1 MEALL
6 QQIINGV
13 SLGSLYA
20 LIAIGYT
27 MVYGVLRLINFAHGD
42 VMMMGAYFGFFLIT
56 GFSLVGLSVMPMPWY
71 AAFAVAI
78 FLTALLGFLIER
90 LAYRPLRSFPKISV
104 LMTAIGVSFFLE
116 NLGLVVFGG
125 RPKGFPVP
133 EPFERIYYLGDV
145 SVPILGLWIPLIT
158 LLSLAALFYLV
169 YRTKSGIAMRAIS
182 RDVETPKLMGID
194 VNRVISLTFVVGSA
208 LAAVGGVMLA
218 MRYPQINPLMGIMPG
233 IKAFT
238 AAVLGGIGNVAGAAL
253 GGLLLGFIEIFF
265 VALLPD
271 YAGYRDAIA
280 FFILIFILL
289 ARPGGIMGEKLPD

>member
-1 MEALL
+1 MEVFF
-6 QQIINGV
+6 QQLINGA

-42 VMMMGAYFGFFLIT
+42 VMMVSTYFAFFSLT
-56 GFSLVGLSVMPMPWY
+56 GFSLFGFIIHQMSWY
-71 AAFAVAI
+71 IAFPIAI
-78 FLTALLGFLIER
+78 VLTAILGFLIER
-90 LAYRPLRSFPKISV
+90 FAYRPLRDAPRISV

-125 RPKGFPVP
+125 RPKGFPTP
-133 EPFERIYYLGDV
+133 RPFAEIFYIKDV
-145 SVPILGLWIPLIT
+145 ALPSLSLWIPVIAVIFLGATFFLI
-158 LLSLAALFYLV
+158 

-182 RDVETPKLMGID
+182 RDFETPQLMGVD
-194 VNRVISLTFVVGSA
+194 VNRIISLTFIVGSI
-208 LAAVGGVMLA
+208 LAAVGGIMLV

-238 AAVLGGIGNVAGAAL
+238 AAVLGGIGNVVGAAL
-253 GGLLLGFIEIFF
+253 GGLTLGLIEIFF

-289 ARPGGIMGEKLPD
+289 FKPTGIMGEELPD

>member
-1 MEALL
+1 MEVFF
-6 QQIINGV
+6 QQFVNGV

-42 VMMMGAYFGFFLIT
+42 VMMVSTYFAFFSLT
-56 GFSLVGLSVMPMPWY
+56 GFSLFGFVVPRMPWY
-71 AAFAVAI
+71 VSFPLAI
-78 FLTALLGFLIER
+78 ILTAFLGFLIER
-90 LAYRPLRSFPKISV
+90 LAYRPLRKAPRISA

-125 RPKGFPVP
+125 RPKGFPTP
-133 EPFERIYYLGDV
+133 GPFAEIFYVNGL
-145 SVPILGLWIPLIT
+145 SLPSLSLWIPL
-158 LLSLAALFYLV
+158 AALIFLGGTFYLV
-169 YRTKSGIAMRAIS
+169 YRTRSGIAMRAIS
-182 RDVETPKLMGID
+182 RDIETPQLMGID
-194 VNRVISLTFVVGSA
+194 VNRIISLTFVVGSS
-208 LAAVGGVMLA
+208 LAAVGGIMLA

-238 AAVLGGIGNVAGAAL
+238 AAVLGGIGNVVGAAI
-253 GGLLLGFIEIFF
+253 GGLTLGLIEIFF

-289 ARPGGIMGEKLPD
+289 FRPTGIMGERLPD

>member
-1 MEALL
+1 MEVFI
-6 QQIINGV
+6 QQLINSV

-42 VMMMGAYFGFFLIT
+42 IMMVSTYIAFFSLT
-56 GFSLVGLSVMPMPWY
+56 GFSLFGFIVPQMPWY
-71 AAFAVAI
+71 VSFPISIV
-78 FLTALLGFLIER
+78 LTGLLGFLMER
-90 LAYRPLRSFPKISV
+90 LAYRPLRNAPRISV

-125 RPKGFPVP
+125 RPKGFPTP
-133 EPFERIYYLGDV
+133 GPFSEIFYLKDV
-145 SVPILGLWIPLIT
+145 ALPSLSLWIPLI
-158 LLSLAALFYLV
+158 ALIFLGVTFLLV

-182 RDVETPKLMGID
+182 RDIETPQLMGID
-194 VNRVISLTFVVGSA
+194 VNRIISLTFIVGSC
-208 LAAVGGVMLA
+208 LAAIGGIMLA

-238 AAVLGGIGNVAGAAL
+238 AAVLGGIGNVVGAAL
-253 GGLLLGFIEIFF
+253 GGLTLGLIEIFF

-271 YAGYRDAIA
+271 FAGYRDAIA

-289 ARPGGIMGEKLPD
+289 FRPTGIMGEKLPD